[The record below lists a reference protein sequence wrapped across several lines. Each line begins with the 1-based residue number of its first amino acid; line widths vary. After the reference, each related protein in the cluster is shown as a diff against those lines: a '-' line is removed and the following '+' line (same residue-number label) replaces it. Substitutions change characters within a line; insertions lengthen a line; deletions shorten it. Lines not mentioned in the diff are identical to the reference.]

1 MKIFKTANYKKTA
14 RNPRYKGQLE
24 GDENRPQSSS
34 FQEAIQDN
42 ELVEGEH
49 VKMLRTF
56 LGRKDWNK
64 FEAYVQKLKDEGHS
78 EHRIQTMISNAIY
91 KAKL

>member
-1 MKIFKTANYKKTA
+1 MRIIKTANYKIA
-14 RNPRYKGQLE
+14 RKPRYQGQLE
-24 GDENRPQSSS
+24 GDEFRPQSSS

-56 LGRKDWNK
+56 LGRKDWKK
-64 FEAYVQKLKDEGHS
+64 FEAYVQKLKDEGNS
-78 EHRIQTMISNAIY
+78 EHRIQTMISNAMHR
-91 KAKL
+91 AKL